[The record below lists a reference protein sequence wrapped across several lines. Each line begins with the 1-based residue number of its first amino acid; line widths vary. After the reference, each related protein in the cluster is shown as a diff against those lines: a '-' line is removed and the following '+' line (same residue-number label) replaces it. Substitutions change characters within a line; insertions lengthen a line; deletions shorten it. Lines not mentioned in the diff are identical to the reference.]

1 MFNLQ
6 LSNTLFSNGGESYT
20 YSCLRSW
27 LMGTL
32 GLSARQVAGT
42 IGAGVRYGYITVATY
57 AENSVLREAI
67 FTRQI

>member
-6 LSNTLFSNGGESYT
+6 LRNSLFPNGGEVYT
-20 YSCLRSW
+20 YSYLRAW

-42 IGAGVRYGYITVATY
+42 IGAGVRYGYITIVTY
-57 AENSVLREAI
+57 AENSQFREAV
-67 FTRQI
+67 FTR

>member
-1 MFNLQ
+1 MFNFELG
-6 LSNTLFSNGGESYT
+6 NALFANGGESYT
-20 YSCLRSW
+20 YSYLRSW

-57 AENSVLREAI
+57 AENSALREAI
-67 FTRQI
+67 FSR